1 MRYFL
6 LNHGYLSADSRFNN
20 GYDLAIFTPI
30 PDFYRNNVQLKICTI
45 MSDLFYQGGPLFMGL
60 LTLIF
65 IAMIAISAIN
75 GMPVLKGNI
84 SDPQTA
90 ARKIGYIRSVGLFA
104 LIIGILAQ
112 LIGLFSAFQAIELKA
127 VEVSPQIIAAGFKVS
142 MITTIYGLIIFALS
156 LLIWF
161 VLSARLNKK

>member
-45 MSDLFYQGGPLFMGL
+45 MSDLFYQGCPLFMGL

-112 LIGLFSAFQAIELKA
+112 LIGLFSAFQAIELKGYLF
-127 VEVSPQIIAAGFKVS
+127 SLFIGNPQVLVFGAHLKKS
-142 MITTIYGLIIFALS
+142 RPDS
-156 LLIWF
+156 RRKCKLIW
-161 VLSARLNKK
+161 KKAP